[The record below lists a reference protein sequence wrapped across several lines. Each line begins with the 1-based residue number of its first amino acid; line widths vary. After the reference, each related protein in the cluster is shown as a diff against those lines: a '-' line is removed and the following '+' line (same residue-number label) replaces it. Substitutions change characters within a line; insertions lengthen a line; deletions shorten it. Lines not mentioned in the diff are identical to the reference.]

1 MIIDDKYLLID
12 CKDNKNKIQD
22 GFLNLTINNIT
33 VNIHEFYINNNEYI
47 IFILMAEEDLVPG
60 DIVALKKEGNDY
72 RSYIEYDFL
81 IPILKQKIR
90 EIKLKRILT

>member
-1 MIIDDKYLLID
+1 M
-12 CKDNKNKIQD
+12 
-22 GFLNLTINNIT
+22 TINNIT
-33 VNIHEFYINNNEYI
+33 ANIHESHINNNEYI
-47 IFILMAEEDLVPG
+47 IFILMAEDAEEYLVPG

-72 RSYIEYDFL
+72 RFYIEYDFL

>member
-1 MIIDDKYLLID
+1 
-12 CKDNKNKIQD
+12 
-22 GFLNLTINNIT
+22 
-33 VNIHEFYINNNEYI
+33 
-47 IFILMAEEDLVPG
+47 MAEEDLVPG